1 MLAAGATNGSS
12 SAAAAA
18 AQPGFSFAAGQVYH
32 HQQQQQQQV
41 SVPGTRA
48 LSQSMMLLEESLES
62 GAVVSQFEQL
72 YRRNPNLSISVCH
85 LQENM
90 NKNRYRDISPYDATR
105 VVLKECP
112 SGDYINANHVRMTI
126 PGSGIINR
134 YIATQGP
141 LAATSGDFWYM
152 TWESQADLVIML
164 TTIVER
170 GRVKCHK
177 YWPDRDEVLELDGGL
192 RVKCVHEEDER
203 SPNASP
209 NVPAAPPTERGESH
223 PSFAYRDFELTRGG
237 ERRVV
242 AQMAYLSWPDH
253 GVPDSPD
260 EFVAFVERVRN
271 LRQVGVRDVL
281 VEFHGRFRMYNSLF
295 APFPGLPV
303 PDRGALLRRH
313 RTHGSADTDGDRP
326 MSGGGQPARLPARS
340 HQADA
345 GPEGQHDTDSQPVQV
360 SLQTIQFHNNG

>member
-12 SAAAAA
+12 SAAAA

-32 HQQQQQQQV
+32 HHQQQQQQV

-271 LRQVGVRDVL
+271 LRQVSVRV
-281 VEFHGRFRMYNSLF
+281 RFCLISWQ
-295 APFPGLPV
+295 FPHV
-303 PDRGALLRRH
+303 
-313 RTHGSADTDGDRP
+313 
-326 MSGGGQPARLPARS
+326 
-340 HQADA
+340 
-345 GPEGQHDTDSQPVQV
+345 
-360 SLQTIQFHNNG
+360 